1 MVCVEGKGM
10 GGMTGKY
17 GNEGSLQAGRGKPG
31 PYLHAA
37 PTTFPHETS
46 ARQKSLILM
55 DHQQRGTRRG
65 VKRNRGGT
73 FVEFALVIPLF
84 FLLTFAIVD
93 FGYLFYMKLTLE
105 NAVRQ
110 AGRFAI
116 TGNHLTSTNGTTES
130 RIQSIE
136 NTAVQAAAGLPIS
149 NIVITTPGGG
159 TNQTGSAGGPGA
171 PVTVSLTVTYTFFTH
186 FIGKFFPGGQN
197 VFTVSTT
204 FRNEDFSTA
213 QTD

>member
-1 MVCVEGKGM
+1 M
-10 GGMTGKY
+10 GRMTGKC
-17 GNEGSLQAGRGKPG
+17 GNERLTQAGTGWP
-31 PYLHAA
+31 
-37 PTTFPHETS
+37 
-46 ARQKSLILM
+46 
-55 DHQQRGTRRG
+55 DHHQSGTRRG
-65 VKRNRGGT
+65 VKRSRGGT

-84 FLLTFAIVD
+84 FLLTFAIID
-93 FGYLFYMKLTLE
+93 FGYLFFMKLSLE

-116 TGNHLTSTNGTTES
+116 TGNHLTTTSSSGTVTTET

-136 NTAVQAAAGLPIS
+136 NTATQAAAGWPIS
-149 NIVITTPGGG
+149 SIVITSPGQG

-186 FIGKFFPGGQN
+186 FIGKFFPNGQD

-204 FRNEDFSTA
+204 FRNEDFSTS